1 MKDANMSKLA
11 IIGAIEVV
19 PGRKDQLLPL
29 LKAHGARCLKDEPG
43 TLRFEVLAP
52 RDDDTRV
59 LIYEVYADDDA
70 FETHRR
76 QPSIARWR
84 EETAGMVVSVQ
95 VTKCALV
102 D

>member
-1 MKDANMSKLA
+1 MSNLA

-19 PGRKDQLLPL
+19 PGRRDQLLSL

-43 TLRFEVLAP
+43 TRE
-52 RDDDTRV
+52 DDTKV
-59 LIYEVYADDDA
+59 LIYEVYEDDDA

-76 QPSIARWR
+76 GRSIAQWR

-95 VTKCALV
+95 VTKCPLV